1 MRRVRTK
8 FLSNGAA
15 VVTWAVKATPVLDAT
30 DSETES
36 EGWCRGKRAR

>member
-15 VVTWAVKATPVLDAT
+15 VVTWAVKSTPVLGD
-30 DSETES
+30 ES
-36 EGWCRGKRAR
+36 ADLSHPDG